1 MWYMHYLC
9 RLTKEVYLTWWSAPA
24 GWSSCT
30 PRDSR
35 VAGSVRLA
43 GIYRP
48 RWSVVEWFESVLDA
62 GYIGEFGGAARRPF
76 VLRRGSS
83 SSLACGY
90 NLVGHQG
97 GQVDCQLQQSFQ
109 SYNISANKKT
119 NKFKLYVIFLC
130 IIGNLVYTKNQ
141 TCVQMGWYNLLW
153 VISGMKPWF
162 IR

>member
-9 RLTKEVYLTWWSAPA
+9 RLTKEVYLPWCSAPA

-43 GIYRP
+43 RLYRP
-48 RWSVVEWFESVLDA
+48 CWSVVEWFEFVLAA

-97 GQVDCQLQQSFQ
+97 GHVTCQLKQSFQ
-109 SYNISANKKT
+109 SYNRLCWLGFLSKFICAIPTLEGKDKKRLIWT
-119 NKFKLYVIFLC
+119 HRIYSL
-130 IIGNLVYTKNQ
+130 
-141 TCVQMGWYNLLW
+141 
-153 VISGMKPWF
+153 F
-162 IR
+162 IQGF